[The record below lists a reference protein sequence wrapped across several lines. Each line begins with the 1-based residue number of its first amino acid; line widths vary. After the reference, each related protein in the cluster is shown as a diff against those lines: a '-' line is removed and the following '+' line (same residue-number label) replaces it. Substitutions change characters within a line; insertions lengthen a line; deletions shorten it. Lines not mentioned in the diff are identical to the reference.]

1 MSTDD
6 EAFQVLCATLR
17 EEAGE
22 QIERIGAVLLEV
34 ERSGSG
40 SRSRAL
46 LDEAFRQ
53 AHNLKGAA
61 ASLGFVLTSRL
72 AHAMETALSEV
83 RDIPPKKSQALF
95 DLLHRALS
103 VVPLTLEQA
112 PEVVA
117 HPEVTPLIEQLF
129 ASSASLRPPQRSGD
143 SDPGA
148 PVPPPAAV
156 PSAVGAAPPVEST
169 PEPERTPADLL
180 QAQPDARP
188 WERTP
193 SGVEPFGEARTQLTR
208 EPSAPSA
215 DSTVM
220 FQKGEGAKGP
230 SPAVTRPSEESLR
243 VSTKKLGALMAQ
255 VGELLAAR
263 LRTDQ
268 RLSELK
274 SILSQEEDEHE
285 RRAALRSSLHDYE
298 LTTPDPF
305 VERLVGIITE
315 TSESHRQLV
324 RQLRELVRAFEAD
337 ALQSTILSGEL
348 QEDIRRIQTF
358 PLASVL
364 DPLPRAARN
373 MASEAGKQ
381 ADLVV
386 VGAEL
391 ELDKKVL
398 ESLRDPLYHLLRNA
412 IDHGIEPPADRQAAG
427 KPARATVHLKAEHR
441 GDSISIT
448 VSDDGPGIDLDAV
461 RSRAVERGLLSERE
475 ATQCSEQQL
484 LELLFAP
491 GFTTRRKVSSLSGRG
506 VGLDAVRTSIEQL
519 HGAISLGSR
528 RGAGTTVT
536 ITLPLTI
543 YVVHALV
550 VRVGDHELALPI
562 SSVYRIMRLRPS
574 DVLTVEQSSAVLVDG
589 QPIALLSLAD
599 LLGVA
604 RAERKESS
612 RETVVVVGVGDQRC
626 ALSVDEIIGDQTVL
640 AKNLEPP
647 MVRIPNIAGATIRGD
662 GSVLL
667 TLNPIDLLRKATTL
681 RLVTPDAARDRT
693 LHKPRLLLADDS
705 FTTRALERSVLEA
718 AGFEVVAV
726 ANGAEALAE
735 LESGTAFDAL
745 VTDVTMPEVDGFAL
759 CRAVRESPRLQS
771 LPVVLVTSLTSES
784 DKKNGL
790 DAGADA
796 YIVKQ
801 EFDHEELVA
810 LLFDLI
816 GRS

>member
-1 MSTDD
+1 M
-6 EAFQVLCATLR
+6 
-17 EEAGE
+17 
-22 QIERIGAVLLEV
+22 
-34 ERSGSG
+34 
-40 SRSRAL
+40 
-46 LDEAFRQ
+46 
-53 AHNLKGAA
+53 
-61 ASLGFVLTSRL
+61 
-72 AHAMETALSEV
+72 
-83 RDIPPKKSQALF
+83 
-95 DLLHRALS
+95 
-103 VVPLTLEQA
+103 
-112 PEVVA
+112 
-117 HPEVTPLIEQLF
+117 
-129 ASSASLRPPQRSGD
+129 
-143 SDPGA
+143 
-148 PVPPPAAV
+148 
-156 PSAVGAAPPVEST
+156 
-169 PEPERTPADLL
+169 
-180 QAQPDARP
+180 
-188 WERTP
+188 
-193 SGVEPFGEARTQLTR
+193 
-208 EPSAPSA
+208 
-215 DSTVM
+215 
-220 FQKGEGAKGP
+220 
-230 SPAVTRPSEESLR
+230 
-243 VSTKKLGALMAQ
+243 
-255 VGELLAAR
+255 
-263 LRTDQ
+263 
-268 RLSELK
+268 
-274 SILSQEEDEHE
+274 
-285 RRAALRSSLHDYE
+285 
-298 LTTPDPF
+298 
-305 VERLVGIITE
+305 
-315 TSESHRQLV
+315 
-324 RQLRELVRAFEAD
+324 
-337 ALQSTILSGEL
+337 
-348 QEDIRRIQTF
+348 
-358 PLASVL
+358 
-364 DPLPRAARN
+364 
-373 MASEAGKQ
+373 
-381 ADLVV
+381 
-386 VGAEL
+386 
-391 ELDKKVL
+391 
-398 ESLRDPLYHLLRNA
+398 
-412 IDHGIEPPADRQAAG
+412 
-427 KPARATVHLKAEHR
+427 
-441 GDSISIT
+441 
-448 VSDDGPGIDLDAV
+448 
-461 RSRAVERGLLSERE
+461 ERGLLSERE

-528 RGAGTTVT
+528 PGAGTTVT

-604 RAERKESS
+604 RAERKESN

-647 MVRIPNIAGATIRGD
+647 LVRIPNIAGATIRGD

-681 RLVTPDAARDRT
+681 RLVTSDAARDRT

-759 CRAVRESPRLQS
+759 CRAVRENARLQS
-771 LPVVLVTSLTSES
+771 LPVVLVTSLASES